1 MASLSLAASRRPD
14 RNHVSR
20 SILRQ
25 VEPMDTFATQVT
37 GWLFVAAAAM
47 TWVGITFLPVPIG
60 SFFER
65 DDFSRVLKRLR
76 VWIWLYR
83 VYLFGHLVA
92 LMAQGA

>member
-1 MASLSLAASRRPD
+1 
-14 RNHVSR
+14 
-20 SILRQ
+20 
-25 VEPMDTFATQVT
+25 MDAFATQVT

-92 LMAQGA
+92 LMAQGAYSLRDRCELAASPRDLGAI